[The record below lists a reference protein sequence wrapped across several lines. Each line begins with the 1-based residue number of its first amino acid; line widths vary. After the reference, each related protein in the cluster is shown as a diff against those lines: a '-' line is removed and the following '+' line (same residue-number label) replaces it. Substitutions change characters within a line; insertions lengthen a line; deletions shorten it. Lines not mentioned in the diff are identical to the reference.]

1 MDNYKF
7 KIITGIL
14 SGVLLLSGCGDR
26 PASGNNSNTV
36 NPGNPGNPDN
46 PSNVGDDDGDGILND
61 EDPDP
66 NNPCVPDI
74 NAPTCDQDND
84 GLVNRDDPYPTD
96 PDHDKDGVLDGQDPD
111 MNNPCIPDM
120 NAPTCD
126 QDNDGLINKDDP
138 CPTKIDCD
146 DDGLT
151 DFDELNKYGTNPTN
165 PDTDD
170 DGLKDGEEVNKYKT
184 DPLKNDT
191 DDDGLKDGEE
201 VNKYKTDPLDP
212 DTDKD
217 ELKDG
222 DEVKNGTD
230 PLDPD
235 TDGDGVKDG
244 EDYDGDKYTG
254 LEPCLPPQEKGYKGY
269 DNTNS
274 IWTAADCDKD
284 TYINGAEDN
293 ASLGDRHYLSDPYDP
308 NSRCFL
314 FNDLKYCEV
323 DAKDGRTWLDRNL
336 GAKEQCSSYDDKN
349 CYGYLFQWGR
359 SADGHQDRNSATQ
372 DINPSIWPY
381 ESNKF
386 EEAYK
391 NDRDWLG
398 ADEVAAYAQERQNYL
413 KGTSDVALKAVC
425 PKGWYV
431 PSQDEFK
438 TLIDSENIIN
448 ASSAFSSTLKLPV
461 AGYKIPD
468 NGTLAKVGE
477 VGGVWSTDIAP
488 LEDDKGNE
496 FDASVILFYDGNSA
510 KTAPDFRAKGYSIR
524 CIKKQ

>member
-1 MDNYKF
+1 MENYKF
-7 KIITGIL
+7 KILTGIL
-14 SGVLLLSGCGDR
+14 TGVLLLSGCGDR
-26 PASGNNSNTV
+26 PASGHDSNTV
-36 NPGNPGNPDN
+36 NPGNPGNPGN
-46 PSNVGDDDGDGILND
+46 SGDDDGDGILND
-61 EDPDP
+61 EDPEP

-84 GLVNRDDPYPTD
+84 GLINRDDPYPTD

-184 DPLKNDT
+184 DPLKDDT

-201 VNKYKTDPLDP
+201 VNKYKTDPLNP
-212 DTDKD
+212 DTDGD

-222 DEVKNGTD
+222 DEIEKGTD
-230 PLDPD
+230 PLNPD

-244 EDYDGDKYTG
+244 EDYEDGTFTG
-254 LEPCLPPQEKGYKGY
+254 MDPCRPTQEKGYRGY

-308 NSRCFL
+308 SSRCFL

-323 DAKDGRTWLDRNL
+323 DAKDNRTWLDRNL
-336 GAKEQCSSYDDKN
+336 GAKEQCSSYDDRN

-359 SADGHQDRNSATQ
+359 SADGHQERNSATQ

-398 ADEVAAYAQERQNYL
+398 EDEAAAYAKERQSYL

-448 ASSAFSSTLKLPV
+448 ASSAFASTLKLPV

-488 LEDDKGNE
+488 LQDDKGNE

-510 KTAPDFRAKGYSIR
+510 KTAPDFRAKAYSIR